1 MKNAHLFLA
10 ANLLVST
17 ALLPA
22 AESPQRVNLALNKP
36 YAALPAPNDRATM
49 RMADDGAILASDQ
62 ATKTQQVG
70 RAVLTDG
77 VLSELN
83 AIVYGDPRA
92 VRWLRKG
99 IVQIRIDLGEIHSIG
114 EVALR
119 LQGGMAP
126 RPNVFP
132 DQIEVLVSDD
142 GKTFHR
148 VDDFH
153 FWRVGDRK
161 HFELP
166 QEIILVTSEPG
177 ILQDPLFHKAIPILE
192 LPNQKRQPVH
202 SHWGLGK
209 IV

>member
-77 VLSELN
+77 VC
-83 AIVYGDPRA
+83 R
-92 VRWLRKG
+92 
-99 IVQIRIDLGEIHSIG
+99 
-114 EVALR
+114 
-119 LQGGMAP
+119 
-126 RPNVFP
+126 
-132 DQIEVLVSDD
+132 
-142 GKTFHR
+142 
-148 VDDFH
+148 
-153 FWRVGDRK
+153 
-161 HFELP
+161 
-166 QEIILVTSEPG
+166 
-177 ILQDPLFHKAIPILE
+177 
-192 LPNQKRQPVH
+192 
-202 SHWGLGK
+202 
-209 IV
+209 